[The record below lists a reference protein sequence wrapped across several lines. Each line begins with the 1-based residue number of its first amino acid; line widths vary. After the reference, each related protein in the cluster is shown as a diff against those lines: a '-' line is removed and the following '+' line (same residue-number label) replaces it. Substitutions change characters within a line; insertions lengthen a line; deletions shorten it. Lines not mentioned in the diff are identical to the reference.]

1 LPSSQRIEKSSRRL
15 FTPVLLATITLT
27 LYIVATTSIS
37 AVPRE
42 FPFGFARVLP
52 PAYWIAVGFSV
63 VLLFLGLASRE
74 KKYLLVSALV
84 LTILIP
90 GLGDLTQ
97 SHPRDLN
104 TTAAAEHIAKDGRF
118 SPEENI
124 YLNFPGPAILF
135 SSLILVAGAS
145 PHLAVR
151 SFGLLYNV
159 VVLGLSYVFFRRT
172 TMGETQSLL
181 SALLVVACFYYQGLL
196 LYTSLMGFVFYIAI
210 AGIIFASRKSRV
222 DYFLL
227 SVFFAAMV
235 LSHAFSPF
243 LTLAAVAGISVGW
256 IVMHALLRR
265 LRQERL
271 AGEAPSV
278 TPLIL
283 VQFSTILAAYW
294 AYFAFGPFSS
304 AVLRLGSLQ
313 IFSHIE
319 LAGSPILSPQTPYM
333 AAYSH
338 VAELYAPVL
347 FLGFLAYLLLCRD
360 GRKMQLILWILG
372 LGAAVFISLAGYVS
386 EFFARI
392 FSFGILPLSYGV
404 GRLYDSN
411 IRSLRAAGIIVLLAA
426 LALHLPAHY
435 GQDAFLTIG
444 DSAIEGT
451 RFLANHSFSNASIDS
466 PRREFSWHFYVDIYR
481 TWNANGPGSYYV
493 LNHQGESLTLYSDGQ
508 STLGELI
515 QTVCSSQYDRVFT
528 SGGFEIY
535 YANES

>member
-1 LPSSQRIEKSSRRL
+1 MPSSQRIEKSARRL

-52 PAYWIAVGFSV
+52 PAYWIAVGFSA
-63 VLLFLGLASRE
+63 VLLFLGIASRE

-124 YLNFPGPAILF
+124 YLNFPGAAILF
-135 SSLILVAGAS
+135 SSLILVAGA
-145 PHLAVR
+145 PPLLAVR
-151 SFGLLYNV
+151 SFGLLYNI

-172 TMGETQSLL
+172 ALGETQSLL

-196 LYTSLMGFVFYIAI
+196 IYTSLMGFIFYIAI

-222 DYFLL
+222 DYFL
-227 SVFFAAMV
+227 VTIFFGAMV
-235 LSHAFSPF
+235 VSHAFSPF
-243 LTLAAVAGISVGW
+243 LTFAAVAGISIGW
-256 IVMHALLRR
+256 IAMHALLRQ
-265 LRQERL
+265 LKQERL
-271 AGEAPSV
+271 LGDAPTV
-278 TPLIL
+278 TPLML
-283 VQFSTILAAYW
+283 VQFSMILTAYW
-294 AYFAFGPFSS
+294 VYFAFGPFSWG
-304 AVLRLGSLQ
+304 VLKLEELQ
-313 IFSHIE
+313 IIPQVG
-319 LAGSPILSPQTPYM
+319 LAGSPILSPQNPYA

-338 VAELYAPVL
+338 VTVLYAPVL
-347 FLGFLAYLLLCRD
+347 FLGFFAYLLLCRD
-360 GRKMQLILWILG
+360 GRKMQSILWILG
-372 LGAAVFISLAGYVS
+372 LGGAVLISLAGYVG

-392 FSFGILPLSYGV
+392 FSFGIVPLSYGV
-404 GRLYDSN
+404 GRLYDSDK
-411 IRSLRAAGIIVLLAA
+411 RSLRTVGIIVLLAA

-435 GQDAFLTIG
+435 GQDALMTVG
-444 DSAIEGT
+444 DSTIEGI
-451 RFLANHSFSNASIDS
+451 RFLANHSFSNASIHS
-466 PRREFSWHFYVDIYR
+466 SRRVFSWHFYVDIYR

-493 LNHQGESLTLYSDGQ
+493 LNHQAASLILYYDGQ
-508 STLGELI
+508 RALEELT
-515 QTVCSSQYDRVFT
+515 QRVYSSQYDRVF
-528 SGGFEIY
+528 SAGGSEIY
-535 YANES
+535 YENEF